1 MRHFLLA
8 FAAAACAA
16 VPVPVLAWGERAHAV
31 IDRAAIAALPADGP
45 IFLHRYADY
54 IAASST
60 MPDSWRSAS
69 EPFSKIEEDPNH
81 GWFKEQFAFLNPIPR
96 SRYEF
101 ILALHD
107 EYLRIKDSD
116 PERAKRTNVRWTG
129 TLPYAAMESYGR
141 LVVCMRQIRA
151 AQKAGADA
159 SVPEQNCAYQVAR
172 LGHYIGDGSQP
183 LHASVN
189 SDGWLGANPKNY
201 TTDRSIHGRFES
213 EFVDAIALEPQNL
226 ADRIGAPARQRGDLF
241 DAVLSFLDEAGSHME
256 TVYIIEKRGGF
267 ANPEDRDARA
277 LVYGR
282 AAAGAAMLRDMIYR
296 AWTESADPPAQV
308 NPSPLDPA
316 NPLYNPATGSAPSH

>member
-1 MRHFLLA
+1 MRYLLSA

-16 VPVPVLAWGERAHAV
+16 VPAPVLAWGERAHAV

-45 IFLHRYADY
+45 VFLRKYADY

-81 GWFKEQFAFLNPIPR
+81 GWFKEQFAFLGPIPR

-116 PERAKRTNVRWTG
+116 PERAKRTNVRRTG

-151 AQKAGADA
+151 AQKAGADTG
-159 SVPEQNCAYQVAR
+159 VPEQNCAYQVAR
-172 LGHYIGDGSQP
+172 LGHYIGDGAQP
-183 LHASVN
+183 LHVSVN
-189 SDGWLGANPKNY
+189 SDGWLGANPKGY

-213 EFVDAIALEPQNL
+213 QFVDAIALEPKDI
-226 ADRIGAPARQRGDLF
+226 ADRIGAPGRQRGDVF
-241 DAVLSFLDEAGSHME
+241 GAVLSFLDEAASQME
-256 TVYIIEKRGGF
+256 TVYILEKRDGF
-267 ANPEDRDARA
+267 NNPQDRDVRN
-277 LVYGR
+277 LVCSR

-296 AWTESADPPAQV
+296 AWTESAEPPAQV

-316 NPLYNPATGSAPSH
+316 NPRYNPATGSAPSQ